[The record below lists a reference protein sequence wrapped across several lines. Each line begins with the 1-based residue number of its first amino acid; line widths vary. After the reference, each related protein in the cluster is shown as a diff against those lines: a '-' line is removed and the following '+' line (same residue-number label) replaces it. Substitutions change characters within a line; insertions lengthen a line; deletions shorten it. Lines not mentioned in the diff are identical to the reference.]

1 MTPMSQKN
9 IPPAD
14 ATTKSRRGGKR
25 PGAGA
30 PLAGEGPS
38 VKMVIRTAPG
48 LGERIQCEATRRGV
62 TVSEIVREALT
73 KHLQSDDRAITLAL
87 ARGLDAQV
95 QRLAAAD
102 MIGADEAA
110 ELHGCGVRQV
120 QTLCR
125 TMRIIGLKIPGR
137 VTAWTLPHWQF
148 QEAIIP
154 HIPEIAQ
161 ALGARD
167 GWAVLRFLEAPLGGL
182 DGLTPRE
189 ALERGQSD
197 RVLQLAV
204 ADTY

>member
-9 IPPAD
+9 MPPAD

-38 VKMVIRTAPG
+38 VKMVIRMAPD
-48 LGERIQCEATRRGV
+48 LVERIQAEAIRRGV
-62 TVSEIVREALT
+62 TVSEIVREALA
-73 KHLQSDDRAITLAL
+73 KYLQSDDPAITQAL
-87 ARGLDAQV
+87 AQGLEVQA
-95 QRLAAAD
+95 QRLASAD

-137 VTAWTLPHWQF
+137 VTAWTLPRWQF
-148 QEAIIP
+148 QEAILP
-154 HIPEIAQ
+154 HIPEIAK

-189 ALERGQSD
+189 ALERGQHD
-197 RVLQLAV
+197 RVLQLAA
-204 ADTY
+204 ADAY

>member
-1 MTPMSQKN
+1 MPQT
-9 IPPAD
+9 D
-14 ATTKSRRGGKR
+14 THKSRRGGKR

-62 TVSEIVREALT
+62 TVSEIVREALA
-73 KHLQSDDRAITLAL
+73 KYLQSDDPTITQAL
-87 ARGLDAQV
+87 ARRLEEQV

-102 MIGADEAA
+102 MIGADQAA
-110 ELHGCGVRQV
+110 ALQGCGVRQV

-137 VTAWTLPHWQF
+137 VTAWTLPRWQF
-148 QEAIIP
+148 QEAILP
-154 HIPEIAQ
+154 HIPEIAK

-167 GWAVLRFLEAPLGGL
+167 GWAVLRFLESPLGGL

-189 ALERGQSD
+189 ALERGQRD

-204 ADTY
+204 AKSY